1 MARRAVPE
9 ARLPAAAKPP
19 STALTRAEA
28 STGPARRTGTVGPP
42 AYGPRMR
49 LLHTSD
55 WHLGRSLHGHD
66 LLAAQAAHVDHL
78 VDVVRAEGIDAV
90 LLSGDVHD
98 RALPPVEAMRLFGE
112 ALARF
117 RDAGAAVV
125 VISGNHDA
133 PARLGDKAGLLDP
146 RLSLLTDPSRVD
158 RPVLLEDAHG
168 PVAVYGVPYLEP
180 AAVRQALPGAEE
192 EAVSDDPV
200 EAGAHTRVLRRAMT
214 AVHADR
220 ARRGGRSVVLAHAW
234 VVGGE
239 ASASER
245 DITVGGVANVP
256 AALFDGVDYTALGHL
271 HRPQQVRPGAH
282 YSGSPLPY
290 SFGEAG
296 HAKSS
301 LLVELDAA
309 GLASVTAVPAPV
321 HRRLV
326 ALRGTLDELLTSGA
340 HADAE
345 DCFVAVV
352 LTDAAKPV
360 DAMTALR
367 RRFPHALT
375 LDWQPAGGAERDA
388 RSYGERLRARSDL
401 EVARAFVEHVRTA
414 PTEGEERLLQEALE
428 HVRVEQD
435 AA

>member
-1 MARRAVPE
+1 
-9 ARLPAAAKPP
+9 
-19 STALTRAEA
+19 
-28 STGPARRTGTVGPP
+28 
-42 AYGPRMR
+42 MR

-66 LLAAQAAHVDHL
+66 LLAAQAAFVDAL
-78 VDVVRAEGIDAV
+78 VDVVRAERVDAV

-146 RLSLLTDPSRVD
+146 RIALLTDPSRVD
-158 RPVLLEDAHG
+158 RPVVLHDDAG
-168 PVAVYGVPYLEP
+168 PVALYGVPYLEP
-180 AAVRQALPGAEE
+180 AAVRHALPGAEAE
-192 EAVSDDPV
+192 PPSDEPV

-220 ARRGGRSVVLAHAW
+220 AARGGRSVVLAHAW
-234 VVGGE
+234 VVGGT
-239 ASASER
+239 ASESER
-245 DITVGGVANVP
+245 DITVGGVAHVP
-256 AALFDGVDYTALGHL
+256 AGLFDGVDYTALGHL
-271 HRPQQVRPGAH
+271 HRPQEVRPGMR

-290 SFGEAG
+290 SFSEAG

-301 LLVELDAA
+301 VLVELGPA
-309 GLASVTAVPAPV
+309 GLSAVEEVPLPV

-326 ALRGTLDELLTSGA
+326 ALRGTLERLLSA
-340 HADAE
+340 PEHAPAE
-345 DCFVAVV
+345 DAFVAVT

-367 RRFPHALT
+367 RRFPYALT
-375 LDWQPAGGAERDA
+375 LDWQPEGAPERDG
-388 RSYGERLRARSDL
+388 RSYGERLRARSDV
-401 EVARAFVEHVRTA
+401 EVATAFVEHVRTPA
-414 PTEGEERLLQEALE
+414 TESEQRLLREALE
-428 HVRVEQD
+428 HARREQD

>member
-1 MARRAVPE
+1 
-9 ARLPAAAKPP
+9 
-19 STALTRAEA
+19 
-28 STGPARRTGTVGPP
+28 
-42 AYGPRMR
+42 MR

-66 LLAAQAAHVDHL
+66 LLAAQAAVVDWL
-78 VDVVRAEGIDAV
+78 VEVVNAERVDAV

-146 RLSLLTDPSRVD
+146 RLRLLTDPSQVD
-158 RPVLLEDAHG
+158 RPVLLHDDAG

-180 AAVRQALPGAEE
+180 AAVRHVLPGDDPEP
-192 EAVSDDPV
+192 VGDDPV
-200 EAGAHTRVLRRAMT
+200 EAGAHTRVLRRAMR

-220 ARRGGRSVVLAHAW
+220 VARGVRSVVLAHAW
-234 VVGGE
+234 VVGGA
-239 ASASER
+239 ASESER
-245 DITVGGVANVP
+245 DISVGGVANVP
-256 AALFDGVDYTALGHL
+256 ASLFDGVDYTALGHL
-271 HRPQQVRPGAH
+271 HRPQEVRPGMR

-296 HAKSS
+296 QAKGS
-301 LLVELDAA
+301 LLVELGPT
-309 GLASVTAVPAPV
+309 GLAGVHEVPAPV

-326 ALRGTLDELLTSGA
+326 ALRGPLDRLLA
-340 HADAE
+340 APEHAAAE
-345 DCFVAVV
+345 DAFVAVT

-360 DAMTALR
+360 DAMAALR
-367 RRFPHALT
+367 RRFPYALT
-375 LDWQPAGGAERDA
+375 LDWQPEGTPERDG

-401 EVARAFVEHVRTA
+401 EVATAFVEHVRTEA
-414 PTEGEERLLQEALE
+414 TEGERRLLREALE
-428 HVRVEQD
+428 SARRAQD